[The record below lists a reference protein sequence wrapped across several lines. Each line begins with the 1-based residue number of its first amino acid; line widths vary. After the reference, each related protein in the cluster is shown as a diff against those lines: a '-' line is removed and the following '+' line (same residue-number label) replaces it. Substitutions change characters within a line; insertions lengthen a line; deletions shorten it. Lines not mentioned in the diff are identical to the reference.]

1 MLVHRPDKKAQMYNN
16 LALYPYCLEDT
27 FLIQHLDLYHL
38 LVLAER
44 AFYLQLALSEL
55 LNSVSIFGLK
65 LHL

>member
-38 LVLAER
+38 LVLA
-44 AFYLQLALSEL
+44 
-55 LNSVSIFGLK
+55 G
-65 LHL
+65 